1 MASMS
6 KPKEEEEDGEGARG
20 AEEEIREHWCW
31 WLHAPVVFI
40 LHKRPHVN
48 NVSQPSFPLS

>member
-1 MASMS
+1 MS

-31 WLHAPVVFI
+31 WCI
-40 LHKRPHVN
+40 
-48 NVSQPSFPLS
+48 SQLPLSCTKGLMWVM